1 MNYNIAF
8 KVIGKNLYV
17 DKVQKRIVDEEKLNN
32 TNMITTDDLVFSLSY
47 ARKNFDILVNFLNL
61 IILKYNV
68 KTIVVKTTEMD
79 LIYLDILKNFKKIE
93 KIIFLDDVTIGSDI
107 FLRLNQFTNV
117 QKIECYEMSSYL
129 IERLDVNK
137 NIKVLT
143 RHKISKKNIFLT
155 DNHLDSYTDFYYKK
169 QIFIDED
176 MTKDIVN
183 DIDNFMAINTRLK
196 EVKII
201 KYSNEAVIT
210 VLDSMVKHNKKNVQI
225 TINEK
230 NNDLN
235 EIFQIIAYIKKQYK
249 KYIETNKITFKL
261 NYSNEYK
268 LKNFIKEI
276 NLKILFAIILIVLI
290 IISIFTALNT
300 YQQFEDQEEIQNQM
314 KDINSII
321 NSSSTLTIDDNVQDI
336 DFISSDEF
344 NPVVKR
350 KSNYVSPYYVN
361 YSHAIDELVKIN
373 SDTVGW
379 LSVNNTKINYPV
391 VQNRDSNSYYLNRDF
406 RRNKNSMGW
415 IFMDYRN
422 DPVNFDKN
430 TIIYGHNIK
439 TGIMF
444 GTLKYTL
451 SASWYKNTKNH
462 LITFNTSA
470 GEMNWKIFSIY
481 RTNVTNDYLQNNFE
495 STEEYQG
502 FLDMISS
509 RSVYN
514 FNTPVSTNDNILTLS
529 SCVGSSQRV
538 VIHAVLVK
546 NETPEVQTENTENIE
561 NTETQQN

>member
-1 MNYNIAF
+1 MNYNISF

-68 KTIVVKTTEMD
+68 KTVAVKTTDMD

-93 KIIFLDDVTIGSDI
+93 KIIFLDDVTIGSEI
-107 FLRLNQFTNV
+107 FMRLNEFNNI

-129 IERLDVNK
+129 IERLDVNR

-143 RHKISKKNIFLT
+143 RHKISDKNIFLT

-169 QIFIDED
+169 QLFIDVD
-176 MTKDIVN
+176 MTKNIIN
-183 DIDNFMAINTRLK
+183 DIDNFMAINTRLREIK
-196 EVKII
+196 VI
-201 KYSNEAVIT
+201 KYSNEAMVT
-210 VLDSMVKHNKKNVQI
+210 LLDSMVKHNKKNIQI
-225 TINEK
+225 TIYEK

-235 EIFQIIAYIKKQYK
+235 EIFQIINYLKKQYK
-249 KYIETNKITFKL
+249 KYIENNKITFKL
-261 NYSNEYK
+261 NYSKEYK
-268 LKNFIKEI
+268 FKNFLKEI
-276 NLKILFAIILIVLI
+276 NLKIIFTIIVIVLA

-300 YQQFEDQEEIQNQM
+300 YQQFEDQEKIENQM
-314 KDINSII
+314 NDINEII
-321 NSSSTLTIDDNVQDI
+321 NSSSSNTIDDNVQDI
-336 DFISSDEF
+336 NYLEASDF
-344 NPVVKR
+344 NAVTKK

-361 YSHAIDELVKIN
+361 YSHALDELVRIN

-379 LSVNNTKINYPV
+379 LTVNNTKINYPV
-391 VQNRDSNSYYLNRDF
+391 VQNKDSNSYYLNRDF
-406 RRNKNSMGW
+406 KKNKNSMGW

-422 DPVNFDKN
+422 NPTNLDKN

-451 SASWYKNTKNH
+451 SASWYKNDKNH
-462 LITFNTSA
+462 YITFNTA
-470 GEMNWKIFSIY
+470 TGEKQWKIFSLY
-481 RTNVTNDYLQNNFE
+481 KVNVTNDYLETNFN
-495 STEEYQG
+495 SDEEYQN
-502 FLDMISS
+502 FLNMISS

-514 FNTPVSTNDNILTLS
+514 FKTPVSINDNILTLS
-529 SCVGSSQRV
+529 SCVSSSQRV

-546 NETPEVQTENTENIE
+546 NDQA
-561 NTETQQN
+561 QQN